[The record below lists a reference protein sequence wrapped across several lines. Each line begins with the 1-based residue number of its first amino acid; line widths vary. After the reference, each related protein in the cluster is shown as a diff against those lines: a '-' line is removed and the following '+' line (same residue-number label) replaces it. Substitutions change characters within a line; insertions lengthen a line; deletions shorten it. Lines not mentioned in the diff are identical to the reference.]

1 MLRGKTAVVTGGSR
15 GIGRAVALEM
25 ARAGAD
31 IAILFSGEAGPGEQ
45 VCEEARALGVKAVQY
60 RCDVS
65 DFRAVKDTVLEID
78 RSLGGID
85 VLVNNAGIT
94 RDKLVPQMKEEDFD
108 RVMDVNLKG
117 AFNMIRHTYMGFA
130 KKRSGRI
137 INISSVAGMIGNSGQ
152 ANYAA
157 AKSGMIG
164 LTKTVARE
172 LAGRNV
178 TCNAI
183 APGFIDTA
191 MTGALPAETIRLAL
205 ESVPMKRMGKPGDIA
220 HMAVFLASDLAE
232 YVTGQVICVDGGMC
246 M

>member
-1 MLRGKTAVVTGGSR
+1 
-15 GIGRAVALEM
+15 
-25 ARAGAD
+25 
-31 IAILFSGEAGPGEQ
+31 
-45 VCEEARALGVKAVQY
+45 
-60 RCDVS
+60 VS
-65 DFRAVKDTVLEID
+65 DFSAAKEIV
-78 RSLGGID
+78 RQIEGTFGGID
-85 VLVNNAGIT
+85 ILVNNAGIT

-108 RVMDVNLKG
+108 RVLDVNLKG

-130 KKRSGRI
+130 KKRGGRI
-137 INISSVAGMIGNSGQ
+137 INISSVAGIMGNPGQ

-157 AKSGMIG
+157 AKAGMLG

-191 MTGALPAETIRLAL
+191 MTEALPPETVRQAL
-205 ESVPMKRMGKPGDIA
+205 ESVPMKRMGRPENIA
-220 HMAVFLASDLAE
+220 HMAVFLASELAE
-232 YVTGQVICVDGGMC
+232 YVTGQVSCVDGGMC